1 VKRWILTANPG
12 TYRIFEALRI
22 GYPIT
27 YWRIAQLRHEI
38 VPGDEFA
45 LWASGDESVR
55 GVYALGVVTMSAVD
69 GLVDPDPYWVNPA
82 DANEP
87 MLSVGIRIDDNL
99 IDSPIL
105 KTELADDPRFAGA
118 LVLRMPGG
126 KKPFRVTDAQWQAIL
141 SRHARRT
148 GIARRTVGMERPPIE
163 YEVTFRGTTVGR
175 VRRAAVGSRSWWA
188 HPSDARP
195 WERFPVR
202 AQAEMYLAAPHRQL
216 SGETG
221 FGQAFRKANE
231 AASSAP
237 KDPFIVDPD
246 LVNRGN
252 RGHAQTLNALA
263 DFLDARGVQ
272 PLGPGPG
279 DPLFDIGWTRGAA
292 RFVAEVKSLTEN
304 NEEHQLRLGLGQVLR
319 YQHALL
325 GRFHPVHAV
334 LVVEREPGDSAWK
347 KLCRSHEVRLLWPP
361 DFVGLLEDLSP
372 PNRVRRR
379 R

>member
-1 VKRWILTANPG
+1 
-12 TYRIFEALRI
+12 
-22 GYPIT
+22 
-27 YWRIAQLRHEI
+27 
-38 VPGDEFA
+38 
-45 LWASGDESVR
+45 
-55 GVYALGVVTMSAVD
+55 
-69 GLVDPDPYWVNPA
+69 
-82 DANEP
+82 
-87 MLSVGIRIDDNL
+87 
-99 IDSPIL
+99 
-105 KTELADDPRFAGA
+105 
-118 LVLRMPGG
+118 
-126 KKPFRVTDAQWQAIL
+126 
-141 SRHARRT
+141 
-148 GIARRTVGMERPPIE
+148 
-163 YEVTFRGTTVGR
+163 
-175 VRRAAVGSRSWWA
+175 
-188 HPSDARP
+188 
-195 WERFPVR
+195 
-202 AQAEMYLAAPHRQL
+202 MYLAAPHRQL

-347 KLCRSHEVRLLWPP
+347 KLSRSHEVRLLWPP